1 MVSPPSPRMY
11 CSPKRKRDA
20 SDSVRSSPT
29 FSPDLLR
36 GGATLPEYPFPHP
49 SERSTVA
56 KDHSPQSAVTS
67 QLRDLDLRE
76 PVVRQLAFFN
86 DGGRAR
92 KRFAQMSTVE
102 NFEDASSSC
111 APVNDVTPVS
121 DADLMNMPSSPE
133 SSQSRGTHNARNHTK
148 TNGQG
153 DTSREPAE
161 TLSSIRER
169 PKARNGSPTL
179 DGDPQDNPL
188 TWHESE
194 ITGHNP
200 ADPNDDG
207 YGINGIGFKPTAAI
221 AWARNQRR
229 KQQVAEYKNRE
240 AREARQRRSERRW
253 AGSVEGREDVG
264 GSEAKQSPKRA
275 VRVRFEDG

>member
-1 MVSPPSPRMY
+1 MVVSPPSPRMY
-11 CSPKRKRDA
+11 NSPKRRRDA

-29 FSPDLLR
+29 FSPDLSR
-36 GGATLPEYPFPHP
+36 GGATLPEYPFPP
-49 SERSTVA
+49 PDGRLSFG
-56 KDHSPQSAVTS
+56 KDRSPQSAVAS
-67 QLRDLDLRE
+67 QLKDLDLRE

-92 KRFAQMSTVE
+92 KRFAQMSTSE
-102 NFEDASSSC
+102 NFEDATPSC
-111 APVNDVTPVS
+111 TPVNDVTPGS
-121 DADLMNMPSSPE
+121 DTELMNMSTLPE
-133 SSQSRGTHNARNHTK
+133 SSHAQGTLSDHNHTR
-148 TNGQG
+148 TDEEGPPQ
-153 DTSREPAE
+153 EPPE
-161 TLSSIRER
+161 ILTSIRER
-169 PKARNGSPTL
+169 PRARNGSPTL
-179 DGDPQDNPL
+179 DGDPEDNPL

-200 ADPNDDG
+200 ADPSDDG

-221 AWARNQRR
+221 AWARSQRR

-240 AREARQRRSERRW
+240 AREARQRRSERRR

-264 GSEAKQSPKRA
+264 GSEAGQSPKKA